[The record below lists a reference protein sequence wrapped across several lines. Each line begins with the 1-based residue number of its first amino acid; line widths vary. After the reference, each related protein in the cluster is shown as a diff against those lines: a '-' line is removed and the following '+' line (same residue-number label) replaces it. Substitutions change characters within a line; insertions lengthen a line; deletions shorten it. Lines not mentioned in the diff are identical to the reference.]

1 METPEKIKIIKKDAI
16 LAVNISTHFY
26 LRCKAIASYLIDG
39 KSNKEMT
46 EAYEKIKNEKI
57 DEPWIQ
63 HLETI
68 LVLCAEFDKQANETN
83 NLEELTKEEFE
94 KLIAPETGD
103 QK

>member
-1 METPEKIKIIKKDAI
+1 METPQKIKIIKKDAV
-16 LAVNISTHFY
+16 LSVNISTHFY
-26 LRCKAIASYLIDG
+26 LRCKAIANYLLDG
-39 KSNKEMT
+39 KSNKEIN

-57 DEPWIQ
+57 DESWIQ

-94 KLIAPETGD
+94 KMIVPEEEN